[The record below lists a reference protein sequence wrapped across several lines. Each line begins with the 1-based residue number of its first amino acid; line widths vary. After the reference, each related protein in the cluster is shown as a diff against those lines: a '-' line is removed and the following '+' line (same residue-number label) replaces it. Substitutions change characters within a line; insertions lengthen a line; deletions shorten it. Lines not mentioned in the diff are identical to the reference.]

1 MMLVATPADM
11 APRQEFSLGHVKKRA
26 AAFRAARRHSL
37 FVRLLRWTLP
47 AAGFATLA
55 ATVYVSQ
62 MPPGE
67 EFDLSIAKTTIAKN
81 AIIMDNPK
89 LTGFDRFERE
99 FRLEA
104 DRAIQKFASPDAV
117 TLENIV
123 AYITSPG
130 RGPVEIE
137 AVNADFDNAAGSLV
151 LDGDVAVDSMD
162 GYGMLLHDAKI
173 DTKNSTLYSPNPV
186 VVTYRDSRTTG
197 DTIGASDGGRHIVIE
212 GNVRTQMMPPKR
224 GEKATGSSADASAGS
239 EGQKAAASN

>member
-11 APRQEFSLGHVKKRA
+11 GPPEQFAFDRVRTRTA
-26 AAFRAARRHSL
+26 AYRAARRHSL
-37 FVRLLRWTLP
+37 FVRVLRFALP
-47 AAGFATLA
+47 VTGFAALA
-55 ATVYVSQ
+55 GMVYLGQLS
-62 MPPGE
+62 PGE
-67 EFDLSIAKTTIAKN
+67 QFDLSIAKTTIAKN

-104 DRAIQKFASPDAV
+104 DRAIQKFATPDAV

-123 AYITSPG
+123 AYITAPG

-137 AVNADFDNAAGSLV
+137 ARNADFDNAAGALV
-151 LDGDVAVDSMD
+151 LDGDVNVDSTD

-173 DTKNSTLYSPNPV
+173 DTKNSTLSSPNPV

-197 DTIGASDGGRHIVIE
+197 DTIGATEGGRHIVIE
-212 GNVRTQMMPPKR
+212 GNVRTHLMPPNRDKA
-224 GEKATGSSADASAGS
+224 GNEKPAGGA
-239 EGQKAAASN
+239 EDQRAAASH